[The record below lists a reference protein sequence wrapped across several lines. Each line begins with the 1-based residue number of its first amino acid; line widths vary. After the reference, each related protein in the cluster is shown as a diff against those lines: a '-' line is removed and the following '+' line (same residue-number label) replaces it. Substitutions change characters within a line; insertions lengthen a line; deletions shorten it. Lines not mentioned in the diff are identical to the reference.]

1 MGVLVGGQTD
11 DGSGL
16 VRCNVAKHKHEK
28 FSGKTSSINQQIIGF
43 NDKGDITN
51 KNSLGLL
58 DWPEILEL
66 SSKVIRFVDVSGQ
79 EKYSK
84 SMVVLKVIVFSC
96 QPFVVNILIM
106 Q

>member
-1 MGVLVGGQTD
+1 MGVLVGGKTD

-16 VRCNVAKHKHEK
+16 VRCNVAKHRHEK
-28 FSGKTSSINQQIIGF
+28 FSGTTSSINQQIIGF
-43 NDKGDITN
+43 DAKGNITN
-51 KNSLGLL
+51 KSLFGLL

-84 SMVVLKVIVFSC
+84 SMVVL
-96 QPFVVNILIM
+96 
-106 Q
+106 